1 MLENGA
7 LPAYTT
13 RDMIPLDPDH
23 SALLAAL
30 YQGLDGPRPWDAFLE
45 RLADWLGASFAT
57 LIITAPGM
65 DTPGTFIT
73 PGADPVTAQ
82 AYLASYFT
90 ADPFRGLPE
99 GQVMSFREF
108 VQGLASRDLDH
119 YRTFLDAVGGDQ
131 VLGVDLSPGRQFE
144 ARVRLTR
151 DRLLPNFAREHR
163 DALQSL
169 VPHLRIALQLYE
181 QLQRAGAER
190 GAWRGAIDG
199 MGVATVIVDGDG
211 LIVDANAAADALL
224 KTADGVRR
232 NRGRLWFDEARH
244 RAALTALLA
253 EPDPRAGPIRLK
265 VERRDLPALAIV
277 ARPMPVPALGSGKGA
292 VALFMAVTGDEPR
305 IEAQAIRAL
314 YGLTPAEARLAAE
327 LSGGRSLPEAA
338 VRLAITH
345 NTARVHLRAIFAKT
359 GARRQAHLVS
369 LLRIAVS

>member
-1 MLENGA
+1 M
-7 LPAYTT
+7 T
-13 RDMIPLDPDH
+13 PLDPDH
-23 SALLAAL
+23 SDLLAAL
-30 YQGLDGPRPWDAFLE
+30 YRGLDGPHPWEEFLE
-45 RLADWLGASFAT
+45 RLAEWLGASFAT
-57 LIITAPGM
+57 LIIAAPGM
-65 DTPGTFIT
+65 DAPGTFIT

-99 GQVMSFREF
+99 GQVFSFREF
-108 VQGLASRDLDH
+108 VQGLASRDLER

-131 VLGVDLSPGRQFE
+131 VLGVDLSLGRQFE

-169 VPHLRIALQLYE
+169 VPQLRIALQLYG
-181 QLQRAGAER
+181 QLQRSGAER

-211 LIVDANAAADALL
+211 TIIDANPAGEALL
-224 KTADGVRR
+224 KAGDGVGR
-232 NRGRLWFDEARH
+232 NRGRLWFELARH
-244 RAALTALLA
+244 RSALATLLA

-265 VERRDLPALAIV
+265 VERRELPALAIV

-305 IEAQAIRAL
+305 IEAQAIREL

-327 LSGGRSLPEAA
+327 LSGGRSLVQAA
-338 VRLAITH
+338 VLLKITH
-345 NTARVHLRAIFAKT
+345 NTARVHLRSIFAKT
-359 GARRQAHLVS
+359 GARRQSHLVS
-369 LLRIAVS
+369 LLRIAVT

>member
-1 MLENGA
+1 MN
-7 LPAYTT
+7 
-13 RDMIPLDPDH
+13 PLDPDH
-23 SALLAAL
+23 SDLLAAL
-30 YQGLDGPRPWDAFLE
+30 FRGLDGQHPWEEFLE
-45 RLADWLGASFAT
+45 RLAAWLGASFAT

-65 DTPGTFIT
+65 DAPGTFIT

-99 GQVMSFREF
+99 GQVLSFREF
-108 VQGLASRDLDH
+108 VQGLASRDLER

-131 VLGVDLSPGRQFE
+131 VLGVDLSLGRQFE

-181 QLQRAGAER
+181 QLQRSGAER

-199 MGVATVIVDGDG
+199 MGVATVIVGGDG
-211 LIVDANAAADALL
+211 LIVDANAAAEALL
-224 KTADGVRR
+224 KAGNGVRR
-232 NRGRLWFDEARH
+232 NRGRLWFDDARH
-244 RAALTALLA
+244 RAALAALLDQ
-253 EPDPRAGPIRLK
+253 PDPRAGPIRIK
-265 VERRDLPALAIV
+265 VERQDMPALAIV

-292 VALFMAVTGDEPR
+292 IALFMAATGDEPR
-305 IEAQAIRAL
+305 IEAQAIREL

-327 LSGGRSLPEAA
+327 LSGGRSLPGAA
-338 VRLAITH
+338 AKLAITH

-359 GARRQAHLVS
+359 GARRQSHLVS
-369 LLRIAVS
+369 LLRIAVA

>member
-1 MLENGA
+1 M
-7 LPAYTT
+7 
-13 RDMIPLDPDH
+13 MPLDPDH
-23 SALLAAL
+23 SDLLGAL
-30 YQGLDGPRPWDAFLE
+30 YRGLDGPRPWDAFLE
-45 RLADWLGASFAT
+45 RLAAWLGASFAT

-99 GQVMSFREF
+99 GQVLSFREF

-119 YRTFLDAVGGDQ
+119 YRIFLDAVGGDQ

-151 DRLLPNFAREHR
+151 NRLLPNFAREHR

-211 LIVDANAAADALL
+211 MIVDANQAGEMLL
-224 KTADGVRR
+224 KAADGVRR
-232 NRGRLWFDEARH
+232 NRGRLWFDLARH
-244 RAALTALLA
+244 RIALATLLDQ
-253 EPDPRAGPIRLK
+253 PDSRAGPIRLK
-265 VERRDLPALAIV
+265 IERRELPALAIV

-305 IEAQAIRAL
+305 IEAQAIREL

-338 VRLAITH
+338 TRLAITH

-359 GARRQAHLVS
+359 GARRQSHLVS
-369 LLRIAVS
+369 LLRIAVA